1 MEITKYLG
9 GENFVFWGGREG
21 YETLLNTNTELEMDN
36 FARFLQMAVDYA
48 KEIGFTGQFLIE
60 PKPKE
65 PTKHQYDFDTATVL
79 GFLRKYNLDKYF
91 KVNIEANHATLA
103 GHTFQHELNIARIN
117 NVLGSIDANQGD
129 LLLGWDTD
137 QFQQIYMMQHL
148 LCMKC

>member
-1 MEITKYLG
+1 MHMQQLKVKKAMEITKYLG

-79 GFLRKYNLDKYF
+79 GFF
-91 KVNIEANHATLA
+91 KKV
-103 GHTFQHELNIARIN
+103 
-117 NVLGSIDANQGD
+117 
-129 LLLGWDTD
+129 
-137 QFQQIYMMQHL
+137 
-148 LCMKC
+148 